1 MACCAELIQRQAKIV
16 SIEDQLFKH
25 EVPVTKNCGTGN
37 ARNFRNFAKSC
48 TDKLIA
54 TSALIILLPLL
65 LLVSIAIKLDSKGP
79 IIFKQKRN
87 GLNNQVFNI
96 WKFRTM
102 SVMENGTDV
111 AQAKKGDSRIT
122 RTGNFL
128 RKSSID
134 ELPQLVNVLFGDMSI
149 VGPRP
154 HPVALNDQFRP
165 LIEDYDKRCAMK
177 PGLTG
182 WAQINGYRGPT
193 DTVEQMQTRI
203 EYDMEYIET
212 WTLWGDLK
220 IMLAT
225 PYHGLFNKN
234 AF

>member
-1 MACCAELIQRQAKIV
+1 M
-16 SIEDQLFKH
+16 SIENQLFKH
-25 EVPVTKNCGTGN
+25 EITVTKNSGAGN
-37 ARNFRNFAKSC
+37 APSFRNFTKLC

-54 TSALIILLPLL
+54 ISALIILLPLL
-65 LLVSIAIKLDSKGP
+65 LLVSLLIKLDSKGS

-87 GLNNQVFNI
+87 GLNNQVFNV

-111 AQAKKGDSRIT
+111 KQAEKGDSRIT

-134 ELPQLVNVLFGDMSI
+134 ELPQLINVLFGDMSI

-182 WAQINGYRGPT
+182 LAQINGYRGPT
-193 DTVEQMQTRI
+193 DTVEQMSNRI
-203 EYDMEYIET
+203 EFDIQYIET
-212 WTLWGDLK
+212 WTFWGDLK

-225 PYHGLFNKN
+225 PYYGLFSKN